1 MKFLFNTAFAA
12 SLALGVA
19 AKSKESHDA
28 DIAVE
33 DFAYWRDLVDAVDSF
48 PSTESPTTSN
58 FPTPSPTVE
67 ATSCMTIG
75 M

>member
-19 AKSKESHDA
+19 TNAKESHDA
-28 DIAVE
+28 DLDME

-48 PSTESPTTSN
+48 PSTEPTKS
-58 FPTPSPTVE
+58 PTPSPTVDP
-67 ATSCMTIG
+67 TSCMTIG